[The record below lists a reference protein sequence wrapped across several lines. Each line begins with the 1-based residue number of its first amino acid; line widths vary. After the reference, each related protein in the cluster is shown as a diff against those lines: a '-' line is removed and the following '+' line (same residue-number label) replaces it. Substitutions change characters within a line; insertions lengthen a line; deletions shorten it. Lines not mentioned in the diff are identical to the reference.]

1 MEKITLNNLDEYI
14 YHDVTDE
21 GLNIY
26 MWVNKKVK
34 NFYMTLNTKYGSIH
48 TEFKPKDSKNY
59 IKVPNGIAH
68 FLEHLMFY
76 QPDNTTAH
84 EYFTKLGAQIN
95 ACTTNDFTFYE
106 VFSSSYFKENLNYLL
121 DYVYTPYY
129 TKENIKT
136 ERGIITEEIKMYE
149 DHPNA
154 QLIFKTHECLWHK
167 DKRKY
172 LISGTV
178 DDIKHIT
185 SDDLYTVYNNFYHP
199 KNMFLVITGNF
210 NPYEAS
216 AIIKENLKKKE
227 FEEYQK
233 PQIKEEKEPN
243 KVVNK
248 YYEQEANVEIPK
260 LKFAVKLPISAFKN
274 YKKDE
279 LKLYLSI
286 ILKTNFGITSKI
298 HEELFNNNII
308 TSSLGYGASIYDTHC
323 ILTITAESNYVDE
336 VINKIQET
344 FENLNIDEKT
354 LNRRKKVLISSL
366 VLSYDDI
373 EEVNSLIQ
381 DNILDNNDITTDL
394 FETINSLNMDDITT
408 IINKINLANK
418 TIVLFRPAS
427 K

>member
-154 QLIFKTHECLWHK
+154 QLIFKTHEC
-167 DKRKY
+167 
-172 LISGTV
+172 
-178 DDIKHIT
+178 
-185 SDDLYTVYNNFYHP
+185 
-199 KNMFLVITGNF
+199 
-210 NPYEAS
+210 
-216 AIIKENLKKKE
+216 
-227 FEEYQK
+227 
-233 PQIKEEKEPN
+233 
-243 KVVNK
+243 
-248 YYEQEANVEIPK
+248 
-260 LKFAVKLPISAFKN
+260 
-274 YKKDE
+274 
-279 LKLYLSI
+279 
-286 ILKTNFGITSKI
+286 
-298 HEELFNNNII
+298 
-308 TSSLGYGASIYDTHC
+308 
-323 ILTITAESNYVDE
+323 
-336 VINKIQET
+336 
-344 FENLNIDEKT
+344 
-354 LNRRKKVLISSL
+354 
-366 VLSYDDI
+366 
-373 EEVNSLIQ
+373 
-381 DNILDNNDITTDL
+381 
-394 FETINSLNMDDITT
+394 
-408 IINKINLANK
+408 
-418 TIVLFRPAS
+418 
-427 K
+427 